1 MIHQLNIVV
10 NPETD
15 VLEGY
20 SNLEIDN
27 VPQVTNG
34 FVNAIIFTTI
44 DKVVQQKRDKTFI
57 ELLKKL
63 TRGGSLTVR
72 FLNPESICHKI
83 KTGTCSGNSFASMV
97 NGLQSS
103 WMETE
108 FLSLVSSLQGFE
120 LIKHIHEDVYS
131 IAVIEKSK

>member
-15 VLEGY
+15 VLDGY

-27 VPQVTNG
+27 IPQVTNG

-44 DKVVQQKRDKTFI
+44 DKVIQQNRDGIFI

-72 FLNPESICHKI
+72 FLNPESICQKI
-83 KTGTCSGNSFASMV
+83 KNGTCSGSSFASMV
-97 NGLQSS
+97 NNIKSS
-103 WMETE
+103 WMEIE
-108 FLSLVSSLQGFE
+108 FLSLISSIQGVS

>member
-15 VLEGY
+15 ALDGY

-44 DKVVQQKRDKTFI
+44 DKVSQDKRDTIFI

-63 TRGGSLTVR
+63 NRGGSLTVR

-83 KTGTCSGNSFASMV
+83 KNGSCPGSAFASMV
-97 NGLQSS
+97 DSLKSS

-108 FLSLVSSLQGFE
+108 FLSLMSSIPGFE

>member
-1 MIHQLNIVV
+1 MIHQINIVV

-15 VLEGY
+15 ALDGY

-27 VPQVTNG
+27 IPQVTNG
-34 FVNAIIFTTI
+34 FVNAIVFTTI
-44 DKVVQQKRDKTFI
+44 DKVVQKNRDAIFI

-83 KTGTCSGNSFASMV
+83 KNGSCSGLAFASMV
-97 NGLQSS
+97 DSLKSS

-108 FLSLVSSLQGFE
+108 FLSLVSSIPGFE
-120 LIKHIHEDVYS
+120 LIKHIHEDVHS

>member
-1 MIHQLNIVV
+1 MIHQINIVV

-15 VLEGY
+15 ALDGY

-27 VPQVTNG
+27 IPQVTNG
-34 FVNAIIFTTI
+34 FVNAIVFTTI
-44 DKVVQQKRDKTFI
+44 DKVVQQQRDAIFI

-72 FLNPESICHKI
+72 FLNPETICHKI
-83 KTGTCSGNSFASMV
+83 KNGSCSGSVFASMV
-97 NGLQSS
+97 DSLKSS

-108 FLSLVSSLQGFE
+108 FLSLISSIPGIE
-120 LIKHIHEDVYS
+120 LIKHIHEDVHS